1 MAAAEK
7 ERTEVLVLRAWVE
20 GSGASSLR
28 VRITR
33 MMRPIEGA
41 TVEPMSTAS
50 ATVDG
55 VCATVR
61 AWLEELMDGPQPW
74 PPPDRQ
80 RMPGR
85 RGEV

>member
-1 MAAAEK
+1 MSATEE

-20 GSGASSLR
+20 SAGERCLR

-33 MMRPIEGA
+33 VTRPIHGA

-50 ATVDG
+50 ASVDG

-61 AWLEELMDGPQPW
+61 AWLQELVDGPQPW
-74 PPPDRQ
+74 PPPDR
-80 RMPGR
+80 
-85 RGEV
+85 

>member
-1 MAAAEK
+1 MATAEE

-20 GSGASSLR
+20 RSSDQCLR

-33 MMRPIEGA
+33 MRQPVQGA
-41 TVEPMSTAS
+41 RVELVNNAS

-61 AWLEELMDGPQPW
+61 AWLEDLLDGP
-74 PPPDRQ
+74 PP
-80 RMPGR
+80 
-85 RGEV
+85 

>member
-1 MAAAEK
+1 MGAAEE

-20 GSGASSLR
+20 GSGDQGLR

-33 MMRPIEGA
+33 MTQPIQGA
-41 TVEPMSTAS
+41 TVEPVSSAS

-61 AWLEELMDGPQPW
+61 AWLVQLVDGPQPW
-74 PPPDRQ
+74 SLPDQ
-80 RMPGR
+80 R
-85 RGEV
+85 

>member
-1 MAAAEK
+1 MQAMGATEE

-20 GSGASSLR
+20 SAGERGLR

-33 MMRPIEGA
+33 MARPIQGA
-41 TVEPMSTAS
+41 TVEPVNSAS

-61 AWLEELMDGPQPW
+61 AWLEELLQRPPPGS
-74 PPPDRQ
+74 PPDR
-80 RMPGR
+80 R
-85 RGEV
+85 

>member
-1 MAAAEK
+1 MGPTEE

-20 GSGASSLR
+20 SAGDQRLR

-33 MMRPIEGA
+33 MARPIQGA
-41 TVEPMSTAS
+41 TAEPVSSGS

-61 AWLEELMDGPQPW
+61 AWLEELLQRPPLGW
-74 PPPDRQ
+74 PPDR
-80 RMPGR
+80 R
-85 RGEV
+85 

>member
-1 MAAAEK
+1 MGTAEE

-20 GSGASSLR
+20 GSGNQSLR

-33 MMRPIEGA
+33 MTRPIQGA
-41 TVEPMSTAS
+41 TVEPMRTAS

-61 AWLEELMDGPQPW
+61 AWLEELVAGPQRW
-74 PPPDRQ
+74 PPLDQ
-80 RMPGR
+80 Q
-85 RGEV
+85 

>member
-1 MAAAEK
+1 MGATEE

-20 GSGASSLR
+20 SAGDQRLR

-33 MMRPIEGA
+33 MARPIQGA
-41 TVEPMSTAS
+41 TVEPVNSAS

-61 AWLEELMDGPQPW
+61 AWLEELLQR
-74 PPPDRQ
+74 PPPGSPPDQ
-80 RMPGR
+80 RSSG
-85 RGEV
+85 

>member
-1 MAAAEK
+1 MGAVEE

-20 GSGASSLR
+20 GSGDQGLR

-33 MMRPIEGA
+33 MTRPVQGA
-41 TVEPMSTAS
+41 TAEPMRTAS

-61 AWLEELMDGPQPW
+61 AWLEELVDGPQPW
-74 PPPDRQ
+74 PPPDQ
-80 RMPGR
+80 Q
-85 RGEV
+85 

>member
-1 MAAAEK
+1 MGGTEE

-20 GSGASSLR
+20 SAGERRLR

-33 MMRPIEGA
+33 MARPIQGA
-41 TVEPMSTAS
+41 TAEPVNSAS

-61 AWLEELMDGPQPW
+61 AWLEELMRRPSPGS
-74 PPPDRQ
+74 PPTQ
-80 RMPGR
+80 RSSG
-85 RGEV
+85 

>member
-1 MAAAEK
+1 MGATEE

-20 GSGASSLR
+20 SAGERGLR

-33 MMRPIEGA
+33 MARPIQGA
-41 TVEPMSTAS
+41 TVEPVNSAS

-61 AWLEELMDGPQPW
+61 AWLEELLQGPP
-74 PPPDRQ
+74 PGSPPDR
-80 RMPGR
+80 R
-85 RGEV
+85 